1 MAVACV
7 VVPCMFVG
15 MFRLAFGVVICLS
28 LAGFSLGL
36 AGVLLLW
43 SFAFCVVQID
53 FLVHCRGTAKSGHF
67 GDLPQTSSLRDLK
80 VGVKLSRYVDRRRPR
95 LRSRTKGTA
104 HFEPHMYLWSPMIF
118 QLSLLAI
125 SVIFGN

>member
-1 MAVACV
+1 MPCVIVA
-7 VVPCMFVG
+7 CMFVALLCLAVVYLVWAG
-15 MFRLAFGVVICLS
+15 LAFGVAICLR

-80 VGVKLSRYVDRRRPR
+80 VGVKLSRFAVVGQFEK
-95 LRSRTKGTA
+95 LA
-104 HFEPHMYLWSPMIF
+104 H
-118 QLSLLAI
+118 
-125 SVIFGN
+125 